1 MASFI
6 SQVTTCIF
14 IIRPRVPFLANPSR
28 HADISTWIPTCSTWI
43 PPLCRWVNADLDTGE
58 NCQNRSKR
66 FKSLTLTPL
75 THPQHRQ
82 MQQQMMQQQQQQQMF
97 NPLPPV
103 MTPTHGIPPRPG
115 AGGPPSGMG
124 FGGAG
129 NVRGRG
135 RMPSAAWLQDPMH
148 TILEEEKERKREMKL
163 LKNREAARLN
173 FWKEMGESN
182 TFGFFC
188 SVDRIHG
195 ILWVSLAAVSPN
207 SLANPPLPCPSRYQ
221 GGT

>member
-1 MASFI
+1 
-6 SQVTTCIF
+6 
-14 IIRPRVPFLANPSR
+14 
-28 HADISTWIPTCSTWI
+28 
-43 PPLCRWVNADLDTGE
+43 
-58 NCQNRSKR
+58 
-66 FKSLTLTPL
+66 
-75 THPQHRQ
+75 

-173 FWKEMGESN
+173 FWKETGVIFLFLVRLIAFMVN
-182 TFGFFC
+182 LR
-188 SVDRIHG
+188 D
-195 ILWVSLAAVSPN
+195 SLAVACRCFSQLFIQSP
-207 SLANPPLPCPSRYQ
+207 LLRCPSRHQ
-221 GGT
+221 GGA